1 MNLKKAKFE
10 IVSNE
15 MTTPPS
21 SPRKENEN
29 SQTESQRNYMPYRSA
44 GGASTGA
51 FATPKVNH
59 YVPSTPVRI
68 SSFVPKATDH
78 DRLVLEKV
86 RSASFGNNGKTKEIK
101 ENDHS
106 ENLNQD
112 ENIKDNLGQE
122 EENHNQD
129 SCDECVQKQQFE
141 IESEKEVPIENDEN
155 NSTDGDDEDLKVA
168 DVEYSSKL
176 EASCSTTE
184 CSSKGQTLALGQSS
198 NSDELEKNIDMMRP
212 VNTCDKDNEVNM
224 ELSLLSNASKPLEDS
239 VDIGQEE
246 SLDTN
251 ENDADESTTPLKQ
264 SESFESN
271 ENSAGKSPIQLKIEE
286 GKCSVQDHQDEPKN
300 DEESQHGLGAMRS
313 PWATRQETSNSFG
326 SDSYPPNSDD
336 DYGNN
341 KQNLMESPESL
352 SKDEQAQNESEAPWE
367 KYLEGGSEDSLL
379 LEQDMHSVGSKS
391 YVSSLS
397 NQSCRTNAS
406 VSTCASAQT
415 PTLEH
420 LEYLARNS
428 TAAFV
433 TSFVPKSQQKEE
445 QQNRVNTSNIRLT
458 LQELKDGYGCKTRR
472 DAMKLALEQSNNLD
486 LAANLL
492 VDLLFEYENKIG
504 AAGNSNQLFPDT
516 PARNNSEVCA
526 HNGLSLPASALGWL
540 SCYLYPEEEDRFYDE
555 RCLNPDTEFGLP
567 NMSPAPR
574 LRDKLSRLKD
584 VLKNHVKYLRVTND
598 HWPAKLKK
606 KKMES
611 RTQNS
616 TFETPRR
623 RGKILLN
630 FDPDSVSIFLRFYK
644 RLQNNPRI
652 DMRLFGSLKYVKFDG
667 VNSNWVQNLCSPC
680 KQISQFTFHRGQM
693 QNLSELFTSS
703 KVVNST
709 KSEGGLDSPF
719 NDIFNKHIY
728 DDVIIDE
735 NAPMTPLL
743 TENHSSRSPLQSPI
757 SDLFGVSKTLE
768 AMKHVTLSSCNLED
782 DMLLERN
789 QQDMDR
795 NNFLARFG
803 SLVTLDLSC
812 NKLQDPNT
820 VLEGLANAPNLTA
833 IDLSFNRFKR

>member
-1 MNLKKAKFE
+1 MENKARNFIHE
-10 IVSNE
+10 I
-15 MTTPPS
+15 MTPPT
-21 SPRKENEN
+21 SPKSEN

-86 RSASFGNNGKTKEIK
+86 RSTSFGKGETKEIK

-106 ENLNQD
+106 ENLHQD
-112 ENIKDNLGQE
+112 ENIKDNQGL
-122 EENHNQD
+122 EENHNQE

-141 IESEKEVPIENDEN
+141 IESERSETEVPIEIGKEN
-155 NSTDGDDEDLKVA
+155 NSTDGDDEDLKVT
-168 DVEYSSKL
+168 DVQYASKL

-198 NSDELEKNIDMMRP
+198 NSDEVEKNVDMKRP
-212 VNTCDKDNEVNM
+212 DGDNKNNTM
-224 ELSLLSNASKPLEDS
+224 EQSLSSTMSKPLEDS
-239 VDIGQEE
+239 VDIGHVELLE
-246 SLDTN
+246 TN
-251 ENDADESTTPLKQ
+251 ESGVDESTKSLKQ

-271 ENSAGKSPIQLKIEE
+271 ETNAEESPLQLKMDKGE
-286 GKCSVQDHQDEPKN
+286 CSIQEYQDESKI

-336 DYGNN
+336 DYGNH

-352 SKDEQAQNESEAPWE
+352 RKDEQAQNGSEAPWE
-367 KYLEGGSEDSLL
+367 KYLEGSSEDPLL

-458 LQELKDGYGCKTRR
+458 LQELKDDYGCKTRR

-504 AAGNSNQLFPDT
+504 AAGNSNQLFPDI

-540 SCYLYPEEEDRFYDE
+540 SCYLCPEEEDRVYDE
-555 RCLNPDTEFGLP
+555 RCLNPDTEYGLP

-611 RTQNS
+611 RSQNS

-630 FDPDSVSIFLRFYK
+630 FDPDSISLFLRFYK

-680 KQISQFTFHRGQM
+680 KEISQFTFHRGQM

-709 KSEGGLDSPF
+709 KSDGGLDSPF

-768 AMKHVTLSSCNLED
+768 EMKHLTLSSCNLED
-782 DMLLERN
+782 DILLEPNR
-789 QQDMDR
+789 QDMDR
-795 NNFLARFG
+795 NNFLARFR

-812 NKLQDPNT
+812 NNLQDPNT

>member
-1 MNLKKAKFE
+1 M
-10 IVSNE
+10 
-15 MTTPPS
+15 TPPS
-21 SPRKENEN
+21 SPKHEH
-29 SQTESQRNYMPYRSA
+29 SQTEEVSSQRNYMPYRSA

-86 RSASFGNNGKTKEIK
+86 RSASFGNGEKKEIK
-101 ENDHS
+101 RYDHS
-106 ENLNQD
+106 KVLDQD
-112 ENIKDNLGQE
+112 EIIEDNQGL

-129 SCDECVQKQQFE
+129 SCDECVQKEQFE
-141 IESEKEVPIENDEN
+141 IESEKEVPIEIGKEN
-155 NSTDGDDEDLKVA
+155 NLTDGDDKDLKVTE
-168 DVEYSSKL
+168 VEYSSKL

-184 CSSKGQTLALGQSS
+184 CSSKGQTLVLGQSS
-198 NSDELEKNIDMMRP
+198 NSDELGKNIDLMRP
-212 VNTCDKDNEVNM
+212 VKTCDGDNKNNIM
-224 ELSLLSNASKPLEDS
+224 EQSLLSTASTPLADLM
-239 VDIGQEE
+239 DIGQAE
-246 SLDTN
+246 SLETN
-251 ENDADESTTPLKQ
+251 ENDVDESTTPLKQ

-271 ENSAGKSPIQLKIEE
+271 ENNAEESPIQLKMDE
-286 GKCSVQDHQDEPKN
+286 GECSIQENQDGPKN

-336 DYGNN
+336 DGGNN
-341 KQNLMESPESL
+341 RQNLTESPESL
-352 SKDEQAQNESEAPWE
+352 SKDEQAQNDANAPWE
-367 KYLEGGSEDSLL
+367 KYLEGSSEDPLL
-379 LEQDMHSVGSKS
+379 LEQDMQSVSSKS

-406 VSTCASAQT
+406 ASTCASAQT

-433 TSFVPKSQQKEE
+433 TSFVPKSQQKQE

-458 LQELKDGYGCKTRR
+458 LQELKDDYGCKTRR

-492 VDLLFEYENKIG
+492 VDLLFEYANKIG
-504 AAGNSNQLFPDT
+504 AGGNSNQLFPDT
-516 PARNNSEVCA
+516 SARISSEICA

-540 SCYLYPEEEDRFYDE
+540 SCYLYPEDEDRVYDE

-574 LRDKLSRLKD
+574 LRDKLSCPKD
-584 VLKNHVKYLRVTND
+584 VLKNHVKYLRITND
-598 HWPAKLKK
+598 KWPAKLKNK
-606 KKMES
+606 KIES

-623 RGKILLN
+623 RGKVLLN
-630 FDPDSVSIFLRFYK
+630 FDPDSVSLFLRFYK

-652 DMRLFGSLKYVKFDG
+652 DMRLFGSLNYVKLDC
-667 VNSNWVQNLCSPC
+667 VQSNWVKNLCNPC
-680 KQISQFTFHRGQM
+680 KQISQFTFQRGQIH
-693 QNLSELFTSS
+693 NLSELFTTS

-719 NDIFNKHIY
+719 NDIFNNHLY

-743 TENHSSRSPLQSPI
+743 TENRSSRSPLQSPI

-768 AMKHVTLSSCNLED
+768 AMKHLTLSSCNLED
-782 DMLLERN
+782 DMLLEH
-789 QQDMDR
+789 DMNDVNR
-795 NNFLARFG
+795 NNFLARFR

-812 NKLQDPNT
+812 NSLQDPNT
-820 VLEGLANAPNLTA
+820 VLGGLANAPNLTA
-833 IDLSFNRFKR
+833 INLSFNRIKR